1 MRINADRTQHLPVP
15 SGSNLYYNRVGSAF
29 RPGLIGAALLAIW
42 PITTSAQTLDCQNPA
57 NLGND
62 ECLGVPP
69 DPALGNP
76 TNLIPLLTPLI
87 GLAVAGALAGTGGTS
102 TPSTTNQ

>member
-15 SGSNLYYNRVGSAF
+15 SGSNLYYRVGSAF

-102 TPSTTNQ
+102 TPSTTKQ